1 MSNFNLPGSTLANTW
16 TAQAGQTGVIKVP
29 IRTRGHGNYILVTS
43 APISEANVYW
53 QFRGREGLGTQ
64 FRRSGQ

>member
-1 MSNFNLPGSTLANTW
+1 MSNFNLPGSTLASTS
-16 TAQAGQTGVIKVP
+16 TAQVNQSGVIKVP

-43 APISEANVYW
+43 APIHEANVYW
-53 QFRGREGLGTQ
+53 QYRGREGLGTQ